1 MRISDWSSDVCSSDL
16 GAAQVKLKLE
26 DGSTYPEKGV
36 LKFTDVTVDP
46 TTGSQIIRAQF
57 PNPRGLLLPGMYV
70 RAELVDGTKS
80 NGLLVPQVA
89 VSRDEKG
96 NPTVLIVGPENK
108 VEMRKITAPRTIGT
122 SWLVPSG
129 LKTAGKLIGDR
140 RRSEEHTSELQS
152 RIRN

>member
-1 MRISDWSSDVCSSDL
+1 MRISYWSSDVCSSDL
-16 GAAQVKLKLE
+16 ASADVLRLRQQLLSGDISRGSGAAQVKLKLE

-70 RAELVDGTKS
+70 RAELVDGTKC
-80 NGLLVPQVA
+80 NGFLVPQVA

-96 NPTVLIVGPENK
+96 YPTVLILVPEHK
-108 VEMRKITAPRTIGT
+108 VEQRKFPVLITLATNLPL
-122 SWLVPSG
+122 S
-129 LKTAGKLIGDR
+129 
-140 RRSEEHTSELQS
+140 
-152 RIRN
+152 

>member
-1 MRISDWSSDVCSSDL
+1 MVLSFFFFKQKTAYEMRFSDWSSDVCYSDL
-16 GAAQVKLKLE
+16 LRQQWRSGDSSRGSGAEQVKLKLE

-46 TTGSQIIRAQF
+46 TTGSQIIRAQY

-89 VSRDEKG
+89 VSRAG
-96 NPTVLIVGPENK
+96 
-108 VEMRKITAPRTIGT
+108 
-122 SWLVPSG
+122 SG
-129 LKTAGKLIGDR
+129 QSIPAGW
-140 RRSEEHTSELQS
+140 RS
-152 RIRN
+152 

>member
-1 MRISDWSSDVCSSDL
+1 MLSGFFFSNQKTAYEMRISDWSSDVCSSD
-16 GAAQVKLKLE
+16 
-26 DGSTYPEKGV
+26 

-108 VEMRKITAPRTIGT
+108 VEMRM
-122 SWLVPSG
+122 
-129 LKTAGKLIGDR
+129 
-140 RRSEEHTSELQS
+140 RSEERRGGKEWVGPCRSRWEQS
-152 RIRN
+152 N